1 MLQFY
6 ESHLQFN
13 DTTERTSKKY
23 VATPAERDDSQPEP
37 QATNGA
43 SKVDEVED
51 EIEDDE
57 EMGGV
62 KGVATAV

>member
-13 DTTERTSKKY
+13 DTTDKTSTKY
-23 VATPAERDDSQPEP
+23 VAGETSDDLKVSKAEP
-37 QATNGA
+37 QAANGA
-43 SKVDEVED
+43 SDEVPD
-51 EIEDDE
+51 DIEDE